1 MHNPERDRRAR
12 ELPDVLARLD
22 RDYTEIV
29 ALLDGPTATHRIMN
43 LVPELTGVDMAY
55 LGEPAGVD
63 RIVLQYPINTV
74 TDAVSGLVVPIGTG
88 LGGKVLAPRRPMWV
102 NDYCGSADISH
113 HFQAT
118 AAAEGVQA
126 MISPPI
132 IYPDSLLGVAYRP

>member
-1 MHNPERDRRAR
+1 MHNPVRNRQAR

-55 LGEPAGVD
+55 LGEPGGED

-88 LGGKVLAPRRPMWV
+88 LGGKVPTPPRAIGG
-102 NDYCGSADISH
+102 NH
-113 HFQAT
+113 
-118 AAAEGVQA
+118 
-126 MISPPI
+126 
-132 IYPDSLLGVAYRP
+132 